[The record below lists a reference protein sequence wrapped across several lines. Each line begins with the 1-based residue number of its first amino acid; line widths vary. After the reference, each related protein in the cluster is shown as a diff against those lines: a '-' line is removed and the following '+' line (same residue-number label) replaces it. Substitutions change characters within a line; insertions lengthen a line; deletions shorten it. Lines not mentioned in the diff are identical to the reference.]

1 MVKSLRILVSVTSLL
16 LLPSFV
22 FPDSKDEQKR
32 LGKCNEVLEEILN
45 IPDSIPQELLDKAE
59 CVVVIPSVK
68 KFAFG
73 FGGSYG
79 KGAMLCRSGAD
90 FTGSWGAPAMYRLEG
105 ASIGF
110 QLGGSATDYL
120 LLVMNQ
126 KGANSLL
133 SSKVKLGA
141 DAMAAAGPKGRA
153 GEVATDAY
161 MQAEILTYSRSKGLF
176 AGVSLK
182 GSTLRQD
189 NGANKD
195 LYGQKI
201 SAREIVLEGKVSMPS
216 AGRSLVE
223 LLQKKISTAQRGEK
237 PAIQYDLRDTPTDWS
252 RLSFWISIPL
262 SCLFFL
268 ISLWVTVRLYKKQ

>member
-1 MVKSLRILVSVTSLL
+1 MRILVSVTSLL

-45 IPDSIPQELLDKAE
+45 IPDSISQELLDKAK

-110 QLGGSATDYL
+110 QLGGSATDFL
-120 LLVMNQ
+120 LLVMNE

-141 DAMAAAGPKGRA
+141 DAMAAAGPKGRS

-161 MQAEILTYSRSKGLF
+161 MRAEILTYSRSRGLF

-189 NGANKD
+189 NGANED

-237 PAIQYDLRDTPTDWS
+237 PAIQYDLRDKPTDWS

-268 ISLWVTVRLYKKQ
+268 ISLWVTVRKYKKQ

>member
-1 MVKSLRILVSVTSLL
+1 MVKSLRILVAVTSLL

-22 FPDSKDEQKR
+22 FPGSKDEQKR
-32 LGKCNEVLEEILN
+32 LKKCSEVLGEILDV
-45 IPDSIPQELLDKAE
+45 PDNVPQELLDKAE
-59 CVVVIPSVK
+59 CVVIMPSVK

-79 KGAMLCRSGAD
+79 KGAMICRGGEN
-90 FTGSWGAPAMYRLEG
+90 FTGAWGAPAMYRLEG

-110 QLGGSATDYL
+110 QLGGSASDFL
-120 LLVMNQ
+120 LLVMNT
-126 KGANSLL
+126 KGADSLL

-141 DAMAAAGPKGRA
+141 DAMAAAGPKGRS

-161 MQAEILTYSRSKGLF
+161 MNAEILTYSRSKGLF

-189 NGANKD
+189 NGANED

-201 SAREIVLEGKVSMPS
+201 SAREIVLEGKVSAPG
-216 AGRSLVE
+216 AAQSLVS
-223 LLQKKISTAQRGEK
+223 LLQKKSPK
-237 PAIQYDLRDTPTDWS
+237 N
-252 RLSFWISIPL
+252 LSE
-262 SCLFFL
+262 
-268 ISLWVTVRLYKKQ
+268 